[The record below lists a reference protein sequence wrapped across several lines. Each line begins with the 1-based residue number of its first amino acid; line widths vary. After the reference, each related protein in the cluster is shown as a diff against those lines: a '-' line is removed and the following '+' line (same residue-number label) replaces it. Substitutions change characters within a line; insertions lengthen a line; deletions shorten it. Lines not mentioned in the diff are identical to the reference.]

1 MSSSKQAR
9 IKKAEK
15 PDVSGSLTIGEKI
28 KENTPWIMG
37 KRLRKPKINFPK
49 FYRRGFTMPS
59 PSKALGLIVI
69 YAILFI
75 LQTGVVY
82 LAIRETPALGA
93 TGSGDPIF
101 LYPSISESFIVEGI
115 VASILIFVS
124 STGFLLLYQASKYS
138 YNRNLALRIIIIGAF
153 MILVAFVMLQYMV
166 AVKLGERAWWTDL

>member
-1 MSSSKQAR
+1 MSSSKQER
-9 IKKAEK
+9 IKKAKK
-15 PDVSGSLTIGEKI
+15 PDVSGSLTIGERI
-28 KENTPWIMG
+28 KTNTPWIMG
-37 KRLRKPKINFPK
+37 KRLRKPKINFPT

-93 TGSGDPIF
+93 SSSGDPIF
-101 LYPSISESFIVEGI
+101 IYPSLNESFIVEGI
-115 VASILIFVS
+115 VASILIFVA

-153 MILVAFVMLQYMV
+153 MILIAFVMLQYMI
-166 AVKLGERAWWTDL
+166 AIKLGERAWWTDL

>member
-28 KENTPWIMG
+28 KKNTPWIMG
-37 KRLRKPKINFPK
+37 KKLRKPKINFPR

-82 LAIRETPALGA
+82 LAIRKTPALGA
-93 TGSGDPIF
+93 TSGGDPIF
-101 LYPSISESFIVEGI
+101 IYPSLSESFIVEGI

-153 MILVAFVMLQYMV
+153 MILVAFVMLQYMIN
-166 AVKLGERAWWTDL
+166 VKLGGRPWWQDL